1 MDRTDTQPHQSSNE
15 TSNGGEAPAGSAA
28 ERVIGDELR
37 VARLGFGGM
46 RIGGEGIWGAPEN
59 GNRRIWSGGRA

>member
-46 RIGGEGIWGAPEN
+46 RIEN